1 VAGHRTESERVVAI
15 GTAGRWPWRLAAA
28 KKCVATYL
36 PNCGAR
42 KMEGADQWDEAPD
55 VQRGRRARACRGRQC
70 AGTAGGA
77 RGADL
82 GSSSNFKSMQRRVRP
97 WKEVMRRLRKGG
109 RVETHGTARWVATR
123 AATAAA
129 RRRRLSGTGVGSVMR
144 RATRAAR

>member
-1 VAGHRTESERVVAI
+1 MAGRRTGSERVVAI
-15 GTAGRWPWRLAAA
+15 LTAGRWPWRLAAA
-28 KKCVATYL
+28 KKRVTTYL

-42 KMEGADQWDEAPD
+42 KMDGADLWHEAPD
-55 VQRGRRARACRGRQC
+55 ARRGRRAWACRGRQC
-70 AGTAGGA
+70 VGVAGGA
-77 RGADL
+77 RRADL
-82 GSSSNFKSMQRRVRP
+82 GSSSNYESMQRRVRP

-109 RVETHGTARWVATR
+109 HAEAHGAASWVATR